1 MLLPSGCRSLIF
13 NNMGNSLLF
22 SEAVWPYGSVVLI
35 FLGGSLI
42 VLALYFMRA
51 GKMLTRK
58 EQDDEQKER

>member
-1 MLLPSGCRSLIF
+1 
-13 NNMGNSLLF
+13 MGNSLLF

-58 EQDDEQKER
+58 DQDDEQKER